1 MEKSWT
7 SWNGEELNKTQ
18 LLQIFI
24 HKTWVTKDFGDPLE
38 TNMFP
43 FESMKDDKTR
53 KQYSKFEFEQNVENI
68 KILAQWRWMCL
79 VKLN

>member
-1 MEKSWT
+1 M
-7 SWNGEELNKTQ
+7 
-18 LLQIFI
+18 
-24 HKTWVTKDFGDPLE
+24 TKDFGDPLE

-68 KILAQWRWMCL
+68 KILAQ
-79 VKLN
+79 